1 MSTYDNIPKLLIQAA
16 ALQCPPRR
24 LLTQHTD
31 SVRIRP
37 IIDDGTMS
45 MHVDDDARL
54 TGTSHSLLS
63 EAVRPNYCDIIFCFD
78 LIEWENS
85 DEQNEEGGLAQTPH

>member
-1 MSTYDNIPKLLIQAA
+1 
-16 ALQCPPRR
+16 
-24 LLTQHTD
+24 
-31 SVRIRP
+31 
-37 IIDDGTMS
+37 

-54 TGTSHSLLS
+54 IGTSYNLLS